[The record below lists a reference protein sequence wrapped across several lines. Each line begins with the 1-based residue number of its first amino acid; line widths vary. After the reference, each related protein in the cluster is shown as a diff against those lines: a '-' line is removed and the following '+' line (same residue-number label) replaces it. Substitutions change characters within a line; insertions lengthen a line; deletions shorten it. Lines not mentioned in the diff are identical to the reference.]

1 MEKMELP
8 DRTTMLKAFETRD
21 EDYDGV
27 FWTAVRTTG
36 IFCRPACP
44 ARKPKPGNVEFFSS
58 AKTAVEAGYRPC
70 RRCTPL
76 EPAGATPGWLTGLI
90 QELES
95 DPSRRWT
102 DRDLREMGLQPE
114 RVRRWF
120 QRHHG
125 MTFHAY
131 SRARRL
137 GEAIGRIREGED
149 VSRTAFSQ
157 GYESLSGFNE
167 AFRKLLGTS
176 PTGVDSDRVARIT
189 RILTPLG
196 PMLAGATDDAL
207 CLLEFVDRR
216 KLETQLEQIRK
227 RLDVTLVPGSNPIT
241 AESERQLT
249 AYFDRRLTEFSLP
262 LEAPGTEF
270 QQTVWTALR
279 EISYGATVS
288 YGEVARRIGRPT
300 AVRAVAGANGDN
312 RIAIL
317 IPCHRVIGAD
327 GTLTGYGGGLWRKKR
342 LLELESG
349 QRDAFEDQEGDPR
362 GSPPSSSL
370 TG

>member
-1 MEKMELP
+1 MNTSNLP
-8 DRTTMLKAFETRD
+8 DRATMLRAFESRD
-21 EDYDGV
+21 VSYDGV

-36 IFCRPACP
+36 IFCRPTCP
-44 ARKPKPGNVEFFSS
+44 ARKPKPENVEFFES
-58 AKTAVEAGYRPC
+58 AKTALEAGYRPC
-70 RRCTPL
+70 RRCRPL
-76 EPAGATPGWLTGLI
+76 ELSGSTPRWLRGLI
-90 QELES
+90 EELES

-102 DRDLREMGLQPE
+102 DRDVQALGLRPE

-137 GEAIGRIREGED
+137 GEAIGRLREGED
-149 VSRTAFSQ
+149 VSRTAFAQ

-167 AFRKLLGTS
+167 AFRKLLGAS
-176 PTGVDSDRVARIT
+176 PTGIDADRVVRIT
-189 RILTPLG
+189 RVLTPLG
-196 PMLAGATDDAL
+196 PMLVGASDDAL

-216 KLETQLEQIRK
+216 KLETQLR
-227 RLDVTLVPGSNPIT
+227 RLGTRLRVPVLPGSNRIT
-241 AESERQLT
+241 EETERQVS

-262 LEAPGTEF
+262 IETPGTEF
-270 QQTVWTALR
+270 QQIVWKALR
-279 EISYGATVS
+279 EIPYGKTVS

-342 LLELESG
+342 LLDLESA
-349 QRDAFEDQEGDPR
+349 QTEAFE
-362 GSPPSSSL
+362 
-370 TG
+370 T

>member
-1 MEKMELP
+1 MTSMSVP
-8 DRTTMLKAFETRD
+8 DRATMLRAFETGD
-21 EDYDGV
+21 DAYDGV

-36 IFCRPACP
+36 IFCRPTCP
-44 ARKPKPGNVEFFSS
+44 ARKPRPENVEFFGS
-58 AKTAVEAGYRPC
+58 AKTALEAGYRPC
-70 RRCTPL
+70 RRCRPL
-76 EPAGATPGWLTGLI
+76 EPAGAAPDWLRGLI

-95 DPSRRWT
+95 DPSRRWS
-102 DRDLREMGLQPE
+102 DRDLRAMGLQPE

-137 GEAIGRIREGED
+137 GEAIGRIREGES
-149 VSRTAFSQ
+149 VSRTAYSQ

-167 AFRKLLGTS
+167 AFRNLLGTP
-176 PTGVDSDRVARIT
+176 PTGCDPDRVVRIT

-196 PMLAGATDDAL
+196 PMLVGATDDAL

-216 KLETQLEQIRK
+216 KLETQLERITT
-227 RLDVTLVPGSNPIT
+227 RLRVTLLPGSNPIT
-241 AESERQLT
+241 AETERQVG

-270 QQTVWTALR
+270 QQVVWTALQA
-279 EISYGATVS
+279 IPYGTTVS

-342 LLELESG
+342 LLDLETG
-349 QRDAFEDQEGDPR
+349 QTDAF
-362 GSPPSSSL
+362 
-370 TG
+370 TV